1 MIEAAPQLQKDR
13 PHVSERLVDAMRE
26 WENWLNSGSS
36 PAPSAGGELCS
47 VERLASSGKDS
58 SLQDHIWEEVRSVG
72 QGVRVDDAFRKLAP
86 TQQVCCRTHFLWS
99 AWTPLIRARLTPW
112 SEVRKVEAEHAAMP
126 EAVYERVLINTIAE
140 MERACG

>member
-13 PHVSERLVDAMRE
+13 PHVSDRLVDAMRA
-26 WENWLNSGSS
+26 WEDWLNSGSS
-36 PAPSAGGELCS
+36 PTPSMGALGS
-47 VERLASSGKDS
+47 VEGRASSGKESILD
-58 SLQDHIWEEVRSVG
+58 DHIWEEVRSVG

-140 MERACG
+140 MERACA